1 MRLFLHKVYFV
12 CESFE
17 EFYFIHAFYFA
28 IGGVMKVIKNINNNV
43 SMCLDSQGRE
53 VVVFGKGL
61 GFTKPPNTID
71 MERIEK
77 TFYNIKYEY
86 LDVLQ
91 TLDETVLRLSC
102 KIIEYA
108 NHNLDYSF
116 SNNVMIT
123 LADHI
128 QFAIRRAKENIHID
142 LPIMYDVKNLYP
154 DEMKIGM
161 KALRLITDETNVQLP
176 AEEAAA
182 ITLHLVNFGLKP
194 AQDTQNN
201 YFLVGRCIDAIE
213 RDMNIT
219 IDKTG
224 FSYTRFATHMYYLF
238 DRYSQNKYIDLGNKG
253 LLGTLMKEY
262 PDEYGASL
270 SVCDALG
277 MKLNDDEIVYLILHI
292 NRLCS
297 SED

>member
-1 MRLFLHKVYFV
+1 
-12 CESFE
+12 
-17 EFYFIHAFYFA
+17 
-28 IGGVMKVIKNINNNV
+28 MKVVKNINNNV

-61 GFTKPPNTID
+61 GFAKPPSTIN

-86 LDVLQ
+86 LSVLQ
-91 TLDETVLRLSC
+91 ALDEVALRLSC

-116 SNNVMIT
+116 SNNVMVT

-128 QFAIRRAKENIHID
+128 QFAIKRAKENIHID
-142 LPIMYDVKNLYP
+142 LPIMYDIKNLYP

-161 KALRLITDETNVQLP
+161 KALSFITDETKVQLP
-176 AEEAAA
+176 VEEAAA
-182 ITLHLVNFGLKP
+182 ITLHLVNFGLKS

-201 YFLVGRCIDAIE
+201 YFLVERCIGVIE
-213 RDMNIT
+213 RDMKIT

-238 DRYSQNKYIDLGNKG
+238 DRYSQNKYMDSGNKG
-253 LLGTLMKEY
+253 LLKTLIQKYSDAYE
-262 PDEYGASL
+262 AAL
-270 SVCDALG
+270 SVCDILG

-297 SED
+297 CED